1 MFSNNELGESEVA
14 QNPVFTD
21 LRPMKDKLRADE
33 LLLHLGLCEN
43 RSRAQALILA
53 GKVKHGTERV
63 DKASRTFSRDTQ
75 LTVETPLPYVGRGG
89 LKMENFL
96 SFSKLE
102 VEGLHILDLGASTGG
117 FTDCLLQKGAA
128 RATCVDVGHG
138 QLHYKLRIDER
149 VTNFEK
155 TNLRN
160 LDSSLLPLP
169 HYPLV
174 VMDLSFISL
183 RKVLQRAWELVSEQ
197 GKLVAL
203 IKPQF
208 ECQKQEADR
217 TKGVIKD
224 NAIRHRILGEIDSH
238 MRTECPDA
246 TLLHQ
251 VEAKPSGTDGNV
263 EFFCCWEKGSPS
275 PEGG

>member
-1 MFSNNELGESEVA
+1 
-14 QNPVFTD
+14 
-21 LRPMKDKLRADE
+21 MKDKLRADE

-43 RSRAQALILA
+43 RTRAQALILA

-63 DKASRTFSRDTQ
+63 DKASRTFPRDTQ

-89 LKMENFL
+89 LKMENF
-96 SFSKLE
+96 
-102 VEGLHILDLGASTGG
+102 ILFQTGSGGIAHSRLGCFHRRLFRLPSA
-117 FTDCLLQKGAA
+117 KGAA

-160 LDSSLLPLP
+160 LDSNLLPLP

-183 RKVLQRAWELVSEQ
+183 RKVLQRAWKLVSEQ

-224 NAIRHRILGEIDSH
+224 NHIRLRILAEIDLH

-263 EFFCCWEKGSPS
+263 EFFCCWEKSSGSPDR
-275 PEGG
+275 G